1 MTRIESIKYIIW
13 GQENPDFS
21 DTEISNLIQSF
32 GYNGAIHYLAT
43 AQLIQISNSPTSI
56 NDGANSFSFNNRIS
70 GLEKIIKM
78 ADRKEFLDPESEG
91 ESGSRKYFTL
101 DTKPDKLKDYW
112 GR

>member
-13 GQENPDFS
+13 GADTPDFNDS
-21 DTEISNLIQSF
+21 EISNLISSF
-32 GYNGAIHYLAT
+32 GYNGCIHYLAT
-43 AQLIQISNSPTSI
+43 SQLIQISNTPTSI

-78 ADRKEFLDPESEG
+78 ADRKEFLDPESS
-91 ESGSRKYFTL
+91 ESGGGGKYFTL
-101 DTKPDKLKDYW
+101 DTHPNKCKDYW